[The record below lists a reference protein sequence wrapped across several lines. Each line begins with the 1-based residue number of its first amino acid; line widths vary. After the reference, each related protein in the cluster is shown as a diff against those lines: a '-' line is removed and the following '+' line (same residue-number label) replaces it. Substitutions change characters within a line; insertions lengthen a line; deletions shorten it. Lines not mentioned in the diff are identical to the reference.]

1 MLEDAGNLNKPYK
14 KDKCGGFIKD
24 LDSYA
29 RKILVERRK
38 IEMQL
43 EKAIGKLNAARKK
56 RRGFWGS
63 VLDFCGGFCDAVSPI
78 FPPAKLGAKAC
89 EKGLNLMEDNI
100 EKWEHNVRLL
110 ERMLEIY
117 SNQAKASVDLVN
129 QAWEGIKKRLH
140 FYTDKHQEFIRR
152 LKQASDAID
161 NEYNFP
167 TPGVLLEYD
176 FERPAISYTPK
187 KSVFNERLKDLRE
200 NFSASLYAD
209 LCADLKDKI
218 NAFSYRD
225 RAKASKERELEK
237 NLEDLTPSFRDKTNA
252 LSGDDLERLAISKE
266 KELEKDLEDLMPS
279 VLGVPSYNESLTLAK
294 NRCVKNCKKALEGF
308 TEKIKEPPNDSN
320 AINEAFNHLKTE
332 LERAIDDERLKG
344 LRENFASLCAD
355 LEDKIHHNALSN
367 DDLERMIAFRERE
380 LEKNLEDLVGA
391 SSYDENP
398 NDGLDRMA
406 ISKEKELEKSLEDL
420 MPSVLSVPSYNES
433 LTLAKNRCVKNCKKA
448 LEGFTEKIKEIPNDS
463 NAINEA
469 FDSLETELER
479 ATENLSQKIDPILE
493 RNENYTQKALEYR
506 EFLESRKKGFIVDEQ
521 NPYPEEVRFNE
532 WCLAEFDSVFS
543 TIVPLEDLNKTA
555 CAHHALK
562 ALQAAL
568 KDNDLGFDATE
579 LEQIAKGFIP
589 RGYLW
594 HFDAN
599 VLGNV
604 ALVREELLLG
614 VKHTKGY
621 SLWTEF
627 LQKQN

>member
-1 MLEDAGNLNKPYK
+1 MAEWKTDTEEVK
-14 KDKCGGFIKD
+14 KVVEKCRDFKRSLQEEKCSPFIKD

-29 RKILVERRK
+29 LKILVERRK

-43 EKAIGKLNAARKK
+43 EKAIGELKAAKK
-56 RRGFWGS
+56 ERRGFWGFLGELGRDFGNAVGS
-63 VLDFCGGFCDAVSPI
+63 VI
-78 FPPAKLGAKAC
+78 PPVKLCAEAC

-117 SNQAKASVDLVN
+117 STQAKASVDLVEG
-129 QAWEGIKKRLH
+129 AWESVKKMLH

-152 LKQASDAID
+152 LKQSSDAID

-167 TPGVLLEYD
+167 TPGVLMEYD
-176 FERPAISYTPK
+176 FERPTFSYNPK

-200 NFSASLYAD
+200 DFSASLYS
-209 LCADLKDKI
+209 DLKDKI
-218 NAFSYRD
+218 NAFSHRD
-225 RAKASKERELEK
+225 RAKASKERE
-237 NLEDLTPSFRDKTNA
+237 F
-252 LSGDDLERLAISKE
+252 
-266 KELEKDLEDLMPS
+266 
-279 VLGVPSYNESLTLAK
+279 
-294 NRCVKNCKKALEGF
+294 
-308 TEKIKEPPNDSN
+308 
-320 AINEAFNHLKTE
+320 
-332 LERAIDDERLKG
+332 
-344 LRENFASLCAD
+344 
-355 LEDKIHHNALSN
+355 
-367 DDLERMIAFRERE
+367 
-380 LEKNLEDLVGA
+380 
-391 SSYDENP
+391 
-398 NDGLDRMA
+398 
-406 ISKEKELEKSLEDL
+406 EKSLEDL

-433 LTLAKNRCVKNCKKA
+433 LTLAKKNCVKNCKKA
-448 LEGFTEKIKEIPNDS
+448 LQDFAEKIKKSPNDS

-469 FDSLETELER
+469 FDNLETELER
-479 ATENLSQKIDPILE
+479 ATENLSQKIAPILE
-493 RNENYTQKALEYR
+493 RYENDKHHELGYGESLEK
-506 EFLESRKKGFIVDEQ
+506 EKEGFMVDEQ

-532 WCLAEFDSVFS
+532 LRLAEFDSVFS
-543 TIVPLEDLNKTA
+543 AIVPLEDWSKTA

-562 ALQAAL
+562 ALQTAL

-621 SLWTEF
+621 KLWEKF
-627 LQKQN
+627 LQTQN

>member
-1 MLEDAGNLNKPYK
+1 MAEWKTDTEEVKEVVRRCRDFKESLQEKR
-14 KDKCGGFIKD
+14 CGGFIKN

-29 RKILVERRK
+29 LKIIVERRK

-43 EKAIGKLNAARKK
+43 EKAIGELNAARKK
-56 RRGFWGS
+56 RSGFWRS
-63 VLDFCGGFCDAVSPI
+63 VLNFCGGIFDVVSTI
-78 FPPAKLGAKAC
+78 FPLAKLGAEAC

-100 EKWEHNVRLL
+100 KKWEHNVRLL

-117 SNQAKASVDLVN
+117 STQTKASVDLVN
-129 QAWEGIKKRLH
+129 QAWEGVKKRLH

-167 TPGVLLEYD
+167 TPGVLMEYD
-176 FERPAISYTPK
+176 FERPTFSYNPK

-200 NFSASLYAD
+200 DFSASLYADLKDKINAFSHRERAKASKERELDLMSVDFESLTLAKNRCAKNIKEALEGFTKKIKESPNDLNAMNEAFNRLKTELERAIDDERLKDLRENFASLYAD

-218 NAFSYRD
+218 HHNALSNEELECVM
-225 RAKASKERELEK
+225 ASKEREFEK
-237 NLEDLTPSFRDKTNA
+237 SLEDLTPSFRDKTNA
-252 LSGDDLERLAISKE
+252 LS
-266 KELEKDLEDLMPS
+266 
-279 VLGVPSYNESLTLAK
+279 
-294 NRCVKNCKKALEGF
+294 
-308 TEKIKEPPNDSN
+308 
-320 AINEAFNHLKTE
+320 
-332 LERAIDDERLKG
+332 
-344 LRENFASLCAD
+344 
-355 LEDKIHHNALSN
+355 N
-367 DDLERMIAFRERE
+367 DDLERM
-380 LEKNLEDLVGA
+380 A
-391 SSYDENP
+391 SS
-398 NDGLDRMA
+398 
-406 ISKEKELEKSLEDL
+406 KEQEFEKSLEDL

-433 LTLAKNRCVKNCKKA
+433 LTLAKKNCVKNCKKA
-448 LEGFTEKIKEIPNDS
+448 LEGFTEKIKEAPNDS
-463 NAINEA
+463 NTINEA
-469 FDSLETELER
+469 FDNLETELER
-479 ATENLSQKIDPILE
+479 TTESLSQKIDPVLE
-493 RNENYTQKALEYR
+493 RNEDYMQKALEYR
-506 EFLESRKKGFIVDEQ
+506 EFLESRKEGFIVDEK
-521 NPYPEEVRFNE
+521 NPYPEEVSFNE
-532 WCLAEFDSVFS
+532 WRLAEFDSVFS
-543 TIVPLEDLNKTA
+543 AIVPLEDLNKTA

-562 ALQAAL
+562 ALQVAL
-568 KDNDLGFDATE
+568 KDNDLGFDATD

>member
-1 MLEDAGNLNKPYK
+1 MAEWKTDTEEVK
-14 KDKCGGFIKD
+14 KVVEKCREFKRSLQEEKCSPFIKD

-29 RKILVERRK
+29 LKIIVECRKT
-38 IEMQL
+38 EMQL
-43 EKAIGKLNAARKK
+43 EKAIGELKKAKSNEDDAKVALRVLQGASVVSWIWPPVRIAAAAAIVAAEAVLKFMKEDTEKCK
-56 RRGFWGS
+56 R
-63 VLDFCGGFCDAVSPI
+63 
-78 FPPAKLGAKAC
+78 
-89 EKGLNLMEDNI
+89 
-100 EKWEHNVRLL
+100 NVELS

-117 SNQAKASVDLVN
+117 STQAKASADLVN
-129 QAWEGIKKRLH
+129 QAWEGVKKRLH

-187 KSVFNERLKDLRE
+187 KSVFNERLKDLSENFSASLYADLKDKINAFSHRDRAKASKEREWDLAGADKESLTLAKNRCVKNIKEALEGFTKKIKESPNDSNAVNEAFNDLKTELERAIDDEHLKDLRE
-200 NFSASLYAD
+200 NFASLYAD

-218 NAFSYRD
+218 HHDTLFNEELECVM
-225 RAKASKERELEK
+225 ASKERELEK

-279 VLGVPSYNESLTLAK
+279 VLSVPSYNESLTLAK
-294 NRCVKNCKKALEGF
+294 KNCVKNCKKALEGF
-308 TEKIKEPPNDSN
+308 TEKVKKSPNDLN
-320 AINEAFNHLKTE
+320 A
-332 LERAIDDERLKG
+332 
-344 LRENFASLCAD
+344 
-355 LEDKIHHNALSN
+355 
-367 DDLERMIAFRERE
+367 
-380 LEKNLEDLVGA
+380 V
-391 SSYDENP
+391 
-398 NDGLDRMA
+398 
-406 ISKEKELEKSLEDL
+406 
-420 MPSVLSVPSYNES
+420 
-433 LTLAKNRCVKNCKKA
+433 
-448 LEGFTEKIKEIPNDS
+448 
-463 NAINEA
+463 NEA
-469 FDSLETELER
+469 FDSLETELEH
-479 ATENLSQKIDPILE
+479 ATENLSQKIDPVLE
-493 RNENYTQKALEYR
+493 RNENYAQKALEYR
-506 EFLESRKKGFIVDEQ
+506 EFLESRKEGFIVDEQ

-532 WCLAEFDSVFS
+532 WRLAEFDNVFS
-543 TIVPLEDLNKTA
+543 AIVPLEDLNKTA

>member
-1 MLEDAGNLNKPYK
+1 MAEWKTDTEEVK
-14 KDKCGGFIKD
+14 KVVGRCRDFKESLQEKRCGGFIKD

-29 RKILVERRK
+29 LKIIVERRK

-43 EKAIGKLNAARKK
+43 EKAIGKLNTARKK

-63 VLDFCGGFCDAVSPI
+63 VLDFCGGVCDAVSTI
-78 FPPAKLGAKAC
+78 FPPAKLGAEAC

-100 EKWEHNVRLL
+100 EKWEHNIRLL

-117 SNQAKASVDLVN
+117 STQAKASVDLVN
-129 QAWEGIKKRLH
+129 QAWEGVKKRLH
-140 FYTDKHQEFIRR
+140 FYTDKHQEFIKR

-167 TPGVLLEYD
+167 TLGVLMEYD
-176 FERPAISYTPK
+176 FERPTISYNPK

-200 NFSASLYAD
+200 DFSASLYAD
-209 LCADLKDKI
+209 LKDKI
-218 NAFSYRD
+218 NVFSHRD
-225 RAKASKERELEK
+225 RAKASKERELE
-237 NLEDLTPSFRDKTNA
+237 NLEDWMGASPYD
-252 LSGDDLERLAISKE
+252 
-266 KELEKDLEDLMPS
+266 
-279 VLGVPSYNESLTLAK
+279 ES
-294 NRCVKNCKKALEGF
+294 
-308 TEKIKEPPNDSN
+308 PND
-320 AINEAFNHLKTE
+320 E
-332 LERAIDDERLKG
+332 
-344 LRENFASLCAD
+344 
-355 LEDKIHHNALSN
+355 
-367 DDLERMIAFRERE
+367 
-380 LEKNLEDLVGA
+380 
-391 SSYDENP
+391 
-398 NDGLDRMA
+398 LDRMA
-406 ISKEKELEKSLEDL
+406 SSKEREFEKNLEDL

-433 LTLAKNRCVKNCKKA
+433 LTLAKKNCVKNCKKA
-448 LEGFTEKIKEIPNDS
+448 LEGFTEKIKEAPNDS

-469 FDSLETELER
+469 FDSLERELEI
-479 ATENLSQKIDPILE
+479 ATENLSQKIDPVLE
-493 RNENYTQKALEYR
+493 RNEDYTQKALEYR
-506 EFLESRKKGFIVDEQ
+506 EFLESRKEGFIVDEK

-532 WCLAEFDSVFS
+532 WRLAEFDSVFS
-543 TIVPLEDLNKTA
+543 AIVPLEDLDKTA
-555 CAHHALK
+555 CTHHALK
-562 ALQAAL
+562 ALEATL
-568 KDNDLGFDATE
+568 KDNGLGFDATE

>member
-1 MLEDAGNLNKPYK
+1 MAEWKTDTEEVK
-14 KDKCGGFIKD
+14 KVVEKCREFKRSLQEEKCSPFIKD

-29 RKILVERRK
+29 LKIIVERRK
-38 IEMQL
+38 TEMQL
-43 EKAIGKLNAARKK
+43 EKAIGELKKARKE
-56 RRGFWGS
+56 RRGFWGF
-63 VLDFCGGFCDAVSPI
+63 LGEIGRDFCNAVGSVI
-78 FPPAKLGAKAC
+78 PPVKLCAELC

-100 EKWEHNVRLL
+100 GRWEHNVRLL

-129 QAWEGIKKRLH
+129 QAWEGVKKRLH

-167 TPGVLLEYD
+167 TPGVLMEYD
-176 FERPAISYTPK
+176 FERPTFSYSPK

-200 NFSASLYAD
+200 DFSFSLYAD
-209 LCADLKDKI
+209 LKDNI
-218 NAFSYRD
+218 NAFSNKD
-225 RAKASKERELEK
+225 RATTSKERE
-237 NLEDLTPSFRDKTNA
+237 
-252 LSGDDLERLAISKE
+252 G
-266 KELEKDLEDLMPS
+266 DLM
-279 VLGVPSYNESLTLAK
+279 NADIESLTLAK
-294 NRCVKNCKKALEGF
+294 KNCAKNIKEALQGF
-308 TEKIKEPPNDSN
+308 TKKIKES
-320 AINEAFNHLKTE
+320 
-332 LERAIDDERLKG
+332 
-344 LRENFASLCAD
+344 
-355 LEDKIHHNALSN
+355 
-367 DDLERMIAFRERE
+367 
-380 LEKNLEDLVGA
+380 
-391 SSYDENP
+391 
-398 NDGLDRMA
+398 
-406 ISKEKELEKSLEDL
+406 
-420 MPSVLSVPSYNES
+420 
-433 LTLAKNRCVKNCKKA
+433 
-448 LEGFTEKIKEIPNDS
+448 PNDS

-479 ATENLSQKIDPILE
+479 ATGNLSQKIDPILE

-506 EFLESRKKGFIVDEQ
+506 EFLESRKEGFIVDEK
-521 NPYPEEVRFNE
+521 NPYPEEVSFNE
-532 WCLAEFDSVFS
+532 WRLAEFDSVFS
-543 TIVPLEDLNKTA
+543 AIVPLEDLNKTA

-568 KDNDLGFDATE
+568 KDNDLGFDAAE

>member
-1 MLEDAGNLNKPYK
+1 MAEWKTDTEEVK
-14 KDKCGGFIKD
+14 KVVGRCREFKRSLQEEKCSPFIKD

-29 RKILVERRK
+29 LKIIVERRK

-43 EKAIGKLNAARKK
+43 EKAIGELNAAKKERK
-56 RRGFWGS
+56 GFWGS
-63 VLDFCGGFCDAVSPI
+63 VLDFGRDFCNAVGSVI
-78 FPPAKLGAKAC
+78 PPFKLGAELC

-110 ERMLEIY
+110 ERMIEIY
-117 SNQAKASVDLVN
+117 STQAKASADLLEG
-129 QAWEGIKKRLH
+129 AWESVKKRLY
-140 FYTDKHQEFIRR
+140 FYTGKHQEFIRH

-167 TPGVLLEYD
+167 TPGVLMEYD

-209 LCADLKDKI
+209 WKNKI
-218 NAFSYRD
+218 NAFSHRD

-237 NLEDLTPSFRDKTNA
+237 NLEDW
-252 LSGDDLERLAISKE
+252 
-266 KELEKDLEDLMPS
+266 M
-279 VLGVPSYNESLTLAK
+279 
-294 NRCVKNCKKALEGF
+294 
-308 TEKIKEPPNDSN
+308 
-320 AINEAFNHLKTE
+320 
-332 LERAIDDERLKG
+332 
-344 LRENFASLCAD
+344 
-355 LEDKIHHNALSN
+355 
-367 DDLERMIAFRERE
+367 
-380 LEKNLEDLVGA
+380 GA

-398 NDGLDRMA
+398 NDELDRMA
-406 ISKEKELEKSLEDL
+406 ISKEQEFEKSLEDL

-433 LTLAKNRCVKNCKKA
+433 LTLAKKNCVKNCKKA
-448 LEGFTEKIKEIPNDS
+448 LEDFTEKIKEAPNDS

-469 FDSLETELER
+469 FDNLERELEI
-479 ATENLSQKIDPILE
+479 ATENLSQKIDPVLE
-493 RNENYTQKALEYR
+493 RNEDYTQKALEYR
-506 EFLESRKKGFIVDEQ
+506 EFLESRKEGFIVDEK
-521 NPYPEEVRFNE
+521 NPYPEEVSFNE
-532 WCLAEFDSVFS
+532 WRLAEFDSVFS
-543 TIVPLEDLNKTA
+543 AIVPLEDWSKTA

-594 HFDAN
+594 HFDSN

>member
-1 MLEDAGNLNKPYK
+1 MAEWKTDTEEVKEVVRRCRDFKESLQEKR
-14 KDKCGGFIKD
+14 CGDFIKD

-29 RKILVERRK
+29 LKIIVEHRK

-43 EKAIGKLNAARKK
+43 EKAIGELKK
-56 RRGFWGS
+56 AIKERSGFWGFLGELGRDFGNAVGS
-63 VLDFCGGFCDAVSPI
+63 VI
-78 FPPAKLGAKAC
+78 PPVKLCAELC

-117 SNQAKASVDLVN
+117 STQAKASVDLVN
-129 QAWEGIKKRLH
+129 QAWESVKKRLH

-167 TPGVLLEYD
+167 TPGVLMEYD
-176 FERPAISYTPK
+176 FERPTFSYSPK
-187 KSVFNERLKDLRE
+187 KSVFDECLKDLRE
-200 NFSASLYAD
+200 DFSASLYAD

-218 NAFSYRD
+218 NAFSNKD
-225 RAKASKERELEK
+225 RATTSKEHGLDLMSVDFESFSLAKKNCVKNIKEALQGFTRKIKESPNDSNAINEAFNRLKTELERAIDDERLKDLRENFASLYADLCADLKDKIHHNALSSDELDRMIAFKEREFEK
-237 NLEDLTPSFRDKTNA
+237 SLEDLTPSFRDKTNA
-252 LSGDDLERLAISKE
+252 LSGDDLER
-266 KELEKDLEDLMPS
+266 
-279 VLGVPSYNESLTLAK
+279 
-294 NRCVKNCKKALEGF
+294 
-308 TEKIKEPPNDSN
+308 
-320 AINEAFNHLKTE
+320 
-332 LERAIDDERLKG
+332 
-344 LRENFASLCAD
+344 
-355 LEDKIHHNALSN
+355 
-367 DDLERMIAFRERE
+367 
-380 LEKNLEDLVGA
+380 
-391 SSYDENP
+391 
-398 NDGLDRMA
+398 MA
-406 ISKEKELEKSLEDL
+406 ISKEREFEKSLEDL

-448 LEGFTEKIKEIPNDS
+448 LEGFTEKIKEAPNDL
-463 NAINEA
+463 NAVNEA
-469 FDSLETELER
+469 FDNLETELEC
-479 ATENLSQKIDPILE
+479 ATESLSQKIDPVLE
-493 RNENYTQKALEYR
+493 RNEDYTQKALEYR
-506 EFLESRKKGFIVDEQ
+506 EFLESRKEGFIVDEQ

-532 WCLAEFDSVFS
+532 WRLAEFDSVFS
-543 TIVPLEDLNKTA
+543 AIVPLEDLNKTA

-568 KDNDLGFDATE
+568 KDNDLGFDVAE
-579 LEQIAKGFIP
+579 LEQIAKGFIL

>member
-1 MLEDAGNLNKPYK
+1 MAEWKTDTEEVKEIVRRCRDFKESLQ

-29 RKILVERRK
+29 LKIIVERRK

-56 RRGFWGS
+56 RRGLWGS
-63 VLDFCGGFCDAVSPI
+63 VLDFCGGVCDAVSTI
-78 FPPAKLGAKAC
+78 FPPAKLGAELC

-100 EKWEHNVRLL
+100 EKWEHNVKLL

-117 SNQAKASVDLVN
+117 STQAKASVDLVN
-129 QAWEGIKKRLH
+129 QAWEGVKKRLH

-161 NEYNFP
+161 NEYNIA
-167 TPGVLLEYD
+167 TPEILKECD
-176 FERPAISYTPK
+176 FESHTIVYSPK

-200 NFSASLYAD
+200 DFSASLYAD
-209 LCADLKDKI
+209 WKDKI
-218 NAFSYRD
+218 NAFSNKD

-237 NLEDLTPSFRDKTNA
+237 NLEDL
-252 LSGDDLERLAISKE
+252 
-266 KELEKDLEDLMPS
+266 M
-279 VLGVPSYNESLTLAK
+279 
-294 NRCVKNCKKALEGF
+294 
-308 TEKIKEPPNDSN
+308 
-320 AINEAFNHLKTE
+320 
-332 LERAIDDERLKG
+332 
-344 LRENFASLCAD
+344 
-355 LEDKIHHNALSN
+355 
-367 DDLERMIAFRERE
+367 
-380 LEKNLEDLVGA
+380 GA
-391 SSYDENP
+391 SSYDKNP
-398 NDGLDRMA
+398 NDELDRMA
-406 ISKEKELEKSLEDL
+406 ISKEREFEKSLEDL

-433 LTLAKNRCVKNCKKA
+433 LTLAKKRCVKNCKKA
-448 LEGFTEKIKEIPNDS
+448 LEGFTEKIKEAPNDS

-469 FDSLETELER
+469 FDNLERELEI
-479 ATENLSQKIDPILE
+479 ATENLSQKIDPVLE

-506 EFLESRKKGFIVDEQ
+506 EFLESRKEGFIVDEK

-543 TIVPLEDLNKTA
+543 AIVPLEDLNKTA

-621 SLWTEF
+621 KLWTTF
-627 LQKQN
+627 LQTQN

>member
-1 MLEDAGNLNKPYK
+1 MAEWKTDTEEVKKVVEKCRDFKQTLQ

-24 LDSYA
+24 LDSYM
-29 RKILVERRK
+29 RGILVERRK

-43 EKAIGKLNAARKK
+43 EKAIGELKK
-56 RRGFWGS
+56 AIKERRGFWGF
-63 VLDFCGGFCDAVSPI
+63 LGELGRDFGNAVGEI
-78 FPPAKLGAKAC
+78 IPPVKLCAKLC

-117 SNQAKASVDLVN
+117 STQAKASADLVN
-129 QAWEGIKKRLH
+129 QAWEGVKKRLH

-176 FERPAISYTPK
+176 FERPTISYTPK

-209 LCADLKDKI
+209 LKDRI
-218 NAFSYRD
+218 NAFSSKD
-225 RAKASKERELEK
+225 HAKASKERELE
-237 NLEDLTPSFRDKTNA
+237 NLEDWMGVSSYDENPNDELDRMAS
-252 LSGDDLERLAISKE
+252 SKE
-266 KELEKDLEDLMPS
+266 QEFEKSLEDLMPS

-294 NRCVKNCKKALEGF
+294 KNCVKNCKKALEGF
-308 TEKIKEPPNDSN
+308 TEKIKE
-320 AINEAFNHLKTE
+320 A
-332 LERAIDDERLKG
+332 
-344 LRENFASLCAD
+344 
-355 LEDKIHHNALSN
+355 
-367 DDLERMIAFRERE
+367 
-380 LEKNLEDLVGA
+380 
-391 SSYDENP
+391 
-398 NDGLDRMA
+398 
-406 ISKEKELEKSLEDL
+406 
-420 MPSVLSVPSYNES
+420 
-433 LTLAKNRCVKNCKKA
+433 
-448 LEGFTEKIKEIPNDS
+448 PNDS

-469 FDSLETELER
+469 FDSLERELEI
-479 ATENLSQKIDPILE
+479 ATENLSQKIDPVLE
-493 RNENYTQKALEYR
+493 RNENYTQKALGYG
-506 EFLESRKKGFIVDEQ
+506 EFLESRKENFIVDEK

-532 WCLAEFDSVFS
+532 WRLAEFDSVFS
-543 TIVPLEDLNKTA
+543 AIVPLEDLNKTA

-562 ALQAAL
+562 ALQAVL
-568 KDNDLGFDATE
+568 KDNDLGFDAIE

-604 ALVREELLLG
+604 VLVREELLLG

>member
-1 MLEDAGNLNKPYK
+1 MVEWKTDTEEVK
-14 KDKCGGFIKD
+14 KVVEKCRDFKRSLQEERCLDFIKD

-29 RKILVERRK
+29 LKIIVERRK

-43 EKAIGKLNAARKK
+43 EKAIGELKK
-56 RRGFWGS
+56 AKKERRGFWGFLGELGRDFGNAVGS
-63 VLDFCGGFCDAVSPI
+63 VI
-78 FPPAKLGAKAC
+78 PPVKLCAELC

-117 SNQAKASVDLVN
+117 STQAKASVELVEG
-129 QAWEGIKKRLH
+129 AWESVKKMLH

-152 LKQASDAID
+152 LNYASAAID

-167 TPGVLLEYD
+167 TPGVLMEYD
-176 FERPAISYTPK
+176 FERPTFSYNPK

-200 NFSASLYAD
+200 NFSFSLY
-209 LCADLKDKI
+209 ADLKDKI
-218 NAFSYRD
+218 NAFSHRD
-225 RAKASKERELEK
+225 RAKASKERELE
-237 NLEDLTPSFRDKTNA
+237 NLEDL
-252 LSGDDLERLAISKE
+252 
-266 KELEKDLEDLMPS
+266 M
-279 VLGVPSYNESLTLAK
+279 
-294 NRCVKNCKKALEGF
+294 
-308 TEKIKEPPNDSN
+308 
-320 AINEAFNHLKTE
+320 
-332 LERAIDDERLKG
+332 
-344 LRENFASLCAD
+344 
-355 LEDKIHHNALSN
+355 
-367 DDLERMIAFRERE
+367 
-380 LEKNLEDLVGA
+380 GA

-398 NDGLDRMA
+398 NDELDRMA
-406 ISKEKELEKSLEDL
+406 SSKEREFEKSLEDL
-420 MPSVLSVPSYNES
+420 MPSVSSVPSYNES

-448 LEGFTEKIKEIPNDS
+448 LEGFTEKIKEAPNDL
-463 NAINEA
+463 NAVNEA

-479 ATENLSQKIDPILE
+479 ATENLSQKIAPILE
-493 RNENYTQKALEYR
+493 RYENYKRQALGYG
-506 EFLESRKKGFIVDEQ
+506 EFLESCKEGFIVDEK

-532 WCLAEFDSVFS
+532 WRLAEFDSVFS

-562 ALQAAL
+562 ALQTAL

-604 ALVREELLLG
+604 ALVREKLLLG

-621 SLWTEF
+621 KLWEKF
-627 LQKQN
+627 LQTQN